1 MPSQAQQYI
10 DDARRFQKNGNY
22 ELAIALLT
30 QASQQKLSPTHEL
43 EIQKLLSFNYRK
55 AGNFDMALFH
65 INNALNLFSKCS
77 EDKNA
82 QKPAYAMHNGLH
94 SMKIT

>member
-65 INNALNLFSKCS
+65 IAPVRSFLNRF
-77 EDKNA
+77 
-82 QKPAYAMHNGLH
+82 AYG
-94 SMKIT
+94 I